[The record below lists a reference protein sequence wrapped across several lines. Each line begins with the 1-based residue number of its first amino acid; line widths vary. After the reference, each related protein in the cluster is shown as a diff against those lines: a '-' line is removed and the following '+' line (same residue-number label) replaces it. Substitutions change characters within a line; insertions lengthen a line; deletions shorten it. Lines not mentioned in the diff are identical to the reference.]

1 VPRIVQVTCVLKEP
15 MEEGYMWHRPNFKE
29 YAHWPALGYVGMRR
43 TTPSPTAP
51 LLDHALSL
59 FFHEFGL
66 FDEQRP
72 NRCVEKLVG
81 GPGKTHQQWVGDIM
95 LFRDEVPD
103 RYCDVTE
110 EDLAPAIE
118 YFRDYGRL

>member
-1 VPRIVQVTCVLKEP
+1 VTCTLKEP
-15 MEEGYMWHRPNFKE
+15 EEEGYMLHSPNFKE
-29 YAHWPALGYVGMRR
+29 YAQWPALGYVSLHR
-43 TTPSPTAP
+43 TTPTPTAP

-66 FDEQRP
+66 ADEQRP

-81 GPGKTHQQWVGDIM
+81 GPSRAYQQWVGDIM
-95 LFRDEVPD
+95 LFRDQVPD

-118 YFRDYGRL
+118 YFRDFGRL